1 MRHYPEKLEQLINA
15 FCGLPGIG
23 RKTAERFVYFLLKQ
37 PPHTLTTFAK
47 SLTDLHDH
55 HFFCPDCY
63 NFSETEGLCN
73 ICTNSTR
80 DRSTICVVEDVQD
93 LLSIENTGLFRGLY
107 HVLGGKID
115 PIENVFA
122 ENLTINK
129 LKERISKEKIQELI
143 LAISPDIQGEATI
156 IYLKKLFQDSQI
168 KITLLARGLPM
179 GSDIEYTDEVTL
191 GNALKGRQEIK

>member
-1 MRHYPEKLEQLINA
+1 MRRYPEKIEQLINS

-37 PPHTLTTFAK
+37 PAHTLTTFAK
-47 SLTDLHDH
+47 SIADLHEH
-55 HFFCPDCY
+55 RYFCPDCY
-63 NFSETEGLCN
+63 NFAEAEGLCP
-73 ICTNSTR
+73 ICSNSTR

-93 LLSIENTGLFRGLY
+93 LLSIENTGIFHGLY

-129 LKERISKEKIQELI
+129 LKERIEREKIQELI
-143 LAISPDIQGEATI
+143 LALSPDIQGEATI
-156 IYLKKLFQDSQI
+156 IYLKKLLQNSTI

-191 GNALKGRQEIK
+191 SNALKGRQEIK

>member
-1 MRHYPEKLEQLINA
+1 MPRYPAKIENLINA
-15 FCGLPGIG
+15 FCLLPGIG
-23 RKTAERFVYFLLKQ
+23 RKTAERFVYFLIKQ
-37 PPHTLTTFAK
+37 PTNVIASFAK
-47 SLTDLHDH
+47 DLAELHDH
-55 HFFCPDCY
+55 RFFCPDCY
-63 NFSETEGLCN
+63 NFSESEGLCS
-73 ICTNSTR
+73 ICSNSTR

-93 LLSIENTGLFRGLY
+93 LLSIENTGIYRGLY

-122 ENLTINK
+122 ENLTISK
-129 LKERISKEKIQELI
+129 LKERLEKEKAQELI

-156 IYLKKLFQDSQI
+156 LYLKKLFQNLNI

-191 GNALKGRQEIK
+191 SNALKGRQELK

>member
-1 MRHYPEKLEQLINA
+1 MPRYPEKIENLINS
-15 FCGLPGIG
+15 FCSLPGIG

-37 PPHTLTTFAK
+37 PKVSLINFAK
-47 SLTDLHDH
+47 DLTELHDH

-63 NFSETEGLCN
+63 NFSENEGPCA
-73 ICTNSTR
+73 ICSNSTR
-80 DRSTICVVEDVQD
+80 DRSTICVVEDIQD
-93 LLSIENTGLFRGLY
+93 LLSIENTGIFHGLY
-107 HVLGGKID
+107 HVLGGKLD

-122 ENLTINK
+122 EDLTVSK
-129 LKERISKEKIQELI
+129 LKDRTQKETVAEII

-156 IYLKKLFQDSQI
+156 IYLRKLFQDSNI

-191 GNALKGRQEIK
+191 GNALRGRQELK